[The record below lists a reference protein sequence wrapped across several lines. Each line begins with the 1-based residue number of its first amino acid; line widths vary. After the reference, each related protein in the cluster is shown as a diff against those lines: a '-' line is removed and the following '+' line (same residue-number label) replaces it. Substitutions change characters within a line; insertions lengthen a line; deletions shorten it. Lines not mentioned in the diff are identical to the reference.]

1 MTKLKSPPDVNARI
15 ARPSIRACQ
24 TSSGVTLD
32 ATASMTLQLN
42 ELFSA
47 LPDGNAQEQ
56 TTSTNTS
63 AVLFLGDG
71 DFSFAAAHAELY
83 PDDRLHVTEVLSR
96 ETWQAT
102 YRNTTRRLASLERA
116 GNTIGDGTQE
126 GHAVLEECGKDGAA
140 DVVGV
145 CLWWDHT
152 CWRMQWCGTWSQMG
166 IVAITGA

>member
-1 MTKLKSPPDVNARI
+1 MPMGVLQRRRATWSSLVAVVPHAHVIGIVVVPQHSWLFAVQ
-15 ARPSIRACQ
+15 IR
-24 TSSGVTLD
+24 D
-32 ATASMTLQLN
+32 IK
-42 ELFSA
+42 
-47 LPDGNAQEQ
+47 
-56 TTSTNTS
+56 
-63 AVLFLGDG
+63 
-71 DFSFAAAHAELY
+71 
-83 PDDRLHVTEVLSR
+83 
-96 ETWQAT
+96 
-102 YRNTTRRLASLERA
+102 RA